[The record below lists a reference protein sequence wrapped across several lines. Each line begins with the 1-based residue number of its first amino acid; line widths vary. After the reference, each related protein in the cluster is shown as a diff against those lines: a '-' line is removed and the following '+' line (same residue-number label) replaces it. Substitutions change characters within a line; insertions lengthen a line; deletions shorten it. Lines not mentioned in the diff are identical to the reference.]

1 MGVTM
6 LDRYA
11 TWVVQ
16 RRWLVLAL
24 ATLVMLAATA
34 GVPRIGVTNDH
45 RVLFDEHDPELQI
58 LEAFDETYTESNN
71 ALIAIAPATG
81 TVFTQATLDLIEE
94 MTEAAWRVPYAMR
107 VDSLTN
113 FIHSEADGDDLMVA
127 PLVEGAAGMDDAD
140 LRRIEN
146 IALGSVEL
154 AGRLVSLD
162 GRVGAVVISFALPEE
177 TDAAV
182 LEITDH
188 LRSLLDERRREIAQA
203 GGDGAAFY
211 LTGEVLMNRAFADA
225 TQDDMEQLTPVVFLV
240 IVLVTVVLLR
250 SLVATI
256 AVAALLVFAIN
267 TTMGLAGWAGTVF
280 NPVNAGVPIIVL
292 TIAVAD
298 SIHVVTTALAGL
310 RKGLGRNEAIVE
322 SLRANAHP
330 VFLTSVTTA
339 LAFLTLNASESPPFH
354 VLGNLVAFGVMAA
367 FAYSMTLL
375 PALLSLLPLRAPK
388 SARGAGFFDLLADFI
403 TRRRHLLLWTVGLG
417 VVALATGIWRIE
429 FTDNWTRYFD
439 ERYDFRT
446 DTDFVI
452 DHLTGLESWE
462 YSLDAGRENGITDP
476 AYLRQVDAFAE
487 WLRQQPEV
495 GYVQAFPDVMRR
507 LNRNMQGDDPAH
519 DRLPD
524 DPELASQYLLLYEL
538 SLPFGRDLNDRI
550 DIAKSATRVTA
561 AARGR
566 LTSAQQRAVDARAQA
581 WLREN
586 APQLATAATGFTMT
600 FAHLSQRNIDSMLRA
615 TILAMGGISLVLM
628 WVLRSW
634 RVGLLSLVPNYI
646 PAIMTFG
653 LWGHIVGQVGLAGS
667 VMTAIAFGIIVDDTT
682 HFLTKYQ
689 RARRT
694 GAAAAE
700 AVRAAFHATG
710 RALWTT
716 TAVLAAGFLVFAT
729 SGFEVS
735 FVLGMMVAITV
746 VFALLADFL
755 LLPPLLMILDRSKT
769 GTDAS
774 FTPAVDRN

>member
-1 MGVTM
+1 MSATM

-11 TWVVQ
+11 AWVVQ

-24 ATLVMLAATA
+24 SALVMLAATA
-34 GVPRIGVTNDH
+34 GVPGIGVTNDH
-45 RVLFDEHDPELQI
+45 RVLFDEHDPELQA
-58 LEAFDETYTESNN
+58 LEALDETYTESNN

-81 TVFTQATLDLIEE
+81 TVFTRATLGLVEE
-94 MTEAAWRVPYAMR
+94 LTEAAWRVPYATR

-113 FIHSEADGDDLMVA
+113 FSHSEAVGDDLMVA
-127 PLVEGAAGMDDAD
+127 PLVEGAGSLDDAD
-140 LRRIEN
+140 LRRIEA

-162 GRVGAVVISFALPEE
+162 GRVAAVTINFALPEE

-188 LRSLLDERRREIAQA
+188 LRSLLDERREDMAQA
-203 GGDGAAFY
+203 GERGAAFY

-225 TQDDMEQLTPVVFLV
+225 TQDDLEQLTPVVFLV
-240 IVLVTVVLLR
+240 IVVVTVLLLR
-250 SLVATI
+250 SVVAAI
-256 AVAALLVFAIN
+256 AVTLLLMFTIN
-267 TTMGLAGWAGTVF
+267 TTMGLAGWVGTVF

-310 RKGLGRNEAIVE
+310 RNGMERNAAIVE
-322 SLRANAHP
+322 SLRVNAHP
-330 VFLTSVTTA
+330 VFLTSLTTA

-375 PALLSLLPLRAPK
+375 PAVLSLLPLRAPK
-388 SARGAGFFDLLADFI
+388 TARGAGFFDGLANFV

-417 VVALATGIWRIE
+417 VAVLATGVWRIE

-439 ERYDFRT
+439 ERYEFRR

-462 YSLDAGRENGITDP
+462 YSLDAGREHGITDP

-495 GYVQAFPDVMRR
+495 AHVQAFPDVMRR
-507 LNRNMQGDDPAH
+507 LNRNMHGDDPTY
-519 DRLPD
+519 DRLPED
-524 DPELASQYLLLYEL
+524 AELAGQYLLLYEL

-561 AARGR
+561 AARGG
-566 LTSAQQRAVDARAQA
+566 LTSAQQRALDARAQA
-581 WLREN
+581 WLQEN
-586 APQLATAATGFTMT
+586 APPLATAATGFTMT
-600 FAHLSQRNIDSMLRA
+600 FAHLSERNIDSMLRA
-615 TILAMGGISLVLM
+615 TILAMGAISLVLI

-634 RVGLLSLVPNYI
+634 RVGLLSLVPNYL
-646 PAIMTFG
+646 PAVMTFG
-653 LWGHIVGQVGLAGS
+653 LWGYVVGQVGLAGS

-689 RARRT
+689 RARRS
-694 GAAAAE
+694 GAWAGD

-716 TAVLAAGFLVFAT
+716 TAVLAAGFLVFAS

-735 FVLGMMVAITV
+735 FALGTMVAITV

-755 LLPPLLMILDRSKT
+755 LLPPLLMVLDRRDRRKT
-769 GTDAS
+769 
-774 FTPAVDRN
+774 

>member
-1 MGVTM
+1 MSETL

-11 TWVVQ
+11 SWVVQ
-16 RRWLVLAL
+16 RPWLVVAL
-24 ATLVMLAATA
+24 AGLVMLAISA
-34 GVPRIGVTNDH
+34 GLPGIGVTNDH
-45 RVLFDEHDPELQI
+45 RVLFDEHDPELQA
-58 LEAFDETYTESNN
+58 LEALDETYTESNN

-81 TVFTQATLDLIEE
+81 TVFTRETLGLVEE
-94 MTEAAWRVPYAMR
+94 ITAAGWRVPYASR

-113 FIHSEADGDDLMVA
+113 YSHSEADGDDLIVA
-127 PLVEGAAGMDDAD
+127 PLVEGASQLDEED
-140 LRRIEN
+140 LRRIED
-146 IALGSVEL
+146 IALGSVET
-154 AGRLVSLD
+154 AGRLVSRD
-162 GRVGAVVISFALPEE
+162 GNVAAVTINFALPEE

-188 LRSLLDERRREIAQA
+188 LRALLDERRAELAQT
-203 GGDGAAFY
+203 GASQAEFY

-225 TQDDMEQLTPVVFLV
+225 TQDDMEQLTPIVFAV
-240 IVLVTVVLLR
+240 IVALTIALLR
-250 SLVATI
+250 SLIATI
-256 AVAALLVFAIN
+256 AVTLLLMFTIN
-267 TTMGLAGWAGTVF
+267 STMGLAGWLGTVF

-298 SIHVVTTALAGL
+298 SIHVVTTTLAGL
-310 RKGLGRNEAIVE
+310 RKGMERNEAIIE
-322 SLRANAHP
+322 SLRVNAHP

-339 LAFLTLNASESPPFH
+339 LAFLSLNASESPPFH

-388 SARGAGFFDLLADFI
+388 SPRGVQFFDNLADFV
-403 TRRRHLLLWTVGLG
+403 TRRRHMLLWAVGISVVLLSTG
-417 VVALATGIWRIE
+417 VWRIE

-439 ERYDFRT
+439 ERYEFRR

-452 DHLTGLESWE
+452 EHLTGLESWE
-462 YSLDAGRENGITDP
+462 YSLDAGREQGITDP
-476 AYLRQVDAFAE
+476 TYLRQVDAFAE

-495 GYVQAFPDVMRR
+495 GHVQAFPDVMRR
-507 LNRNMQGDDPAH
+507 LNRNMHGDDPAF

-524 DPELASQYLLLYEL
+524 DAELASQYLLLYEL

-550 DIAKSATRVTA
+550 DIGKSATRVTA
-561 AARGR
+561 SARRG
-566 LTSAQQRAVDARAQA
+566 LTSSQQRELDARAQS
-581 WLREN
+581 WLQAN
-586 APQLATAATGFTMT
+586 APELTTSATGFTMT
-600 FAHLSQRNIDSMLRA
+600 FAHLSQRNIESMLRA
-615 TILAMGGISLVLM
+615 TILAMAVISLILI

-634 RVGLLSLVPNYI
+634 RVGLLSLVPNYL
-646 PAIMTFG
+646 PAVMTFG
-653 LWGHIVGQVGLAGS
+653 LWGYLVGQVGLAGS

-689 RARRT
+689 RARHG
-694 GAAAAE
+694 GALAPE

-716 TAVLAAGFLVFAT
+716 TAVLAAGFLVFAS

-735 FVLGMMVAITV
+735 FALGTMVAITV

-755 LLPPLLMILDRSKT
+755 LLPPLLMALDRRKT
-769 GTDAS
+769 
-774 FTPAVDRN
+774 

>member
-11 TWVVQ
+11 AWVVQ

-24 ATLVMLAATA
+24 SALVMLAATA
-34 GVPRIGVTNDH
+34 GVPGIGVTNDH
-45 RVLFDEHDPELQI
+45 RVLFDEHDPELQA
-58 LEAFDETYTESNN
+58 LEALDETYTESNN

-81 TVFTQATLDLIEE
+81 TVFTRETLGLVEE
-94 MTEAAWRVPYAMR
+94 MTEAAWRVPYATR

-113 FIHSEADGDDLMVA
+113 FSHSEAVGDDLMVA
-127 PLVEGAAGMDDAD
+127 PLVEGAHSLDDAD
-140 LRRIEN
+140 LRRIED
-146 IALGSVEL
+146 IALGSVET

-162 GRVGAVVISFALPEE
+162 GRVAAVTINFALPEE

-188 LRSLLDERRREIAQA
+188 LRSLLDERREAMTQA
-203 GGDGAAFY
+203 GDGGATFH

-240 IVLVTVVLLR
+240 IVLVTYVLLR
-250 SLVATI
+250 SVVATI
-256 AVAALLVFAIN
+256 AVAALLMFAIN
-267 TTMGLAGWAGTVF
+267 TTMGLAGWVGTVF

-310 RKGLGRNEAIVE
+310 RNGMERNEAIVE
-322 SLRANAHP
+322 SLRVNAHP

-354 VLGNLVAFGVMAA
+354 VLGNLVAFGVMTA

-375 PALLSLLPLRAPK
+375 PALLSMLPLRAPK
-388 SARGAGFFDLLADFI
+388 TVRGAGFFDGLADFI

-417 VVALATGIWRIE
+417 VVALATGVWRIE

-439 ERYDFRT
+439 ERYEFRR

-452 DHLTGLESWE
+452 EHLTGLESWE
-462 YSLDAGRENGITDP
+462 YSLDAGREHGITDP
-476 AYLRQVDAFAE
+476 EYLRQVDAFAE

-495 GYVQAFPDVMRR
+495 GHVQAFPDVMRR
-507 LNRNMQGDDPAH
+507 LNRNMHGDDPAY

-524 DPELASQYLLLYEL
+524 DAELASQYLLLYEL

-550 DIAKSATRVTA
+550 DIAKSATRLTA
-561 AARGR
+561 AARGG
-566 LTSAQQRAVDARAQA
+566 LTSAEQRALDARAQA
-581 WLREN
+581 WLQEN

-600 FAHLSQRNIDSMLRA
+600 FAHLSERNIDSMLRA
-615 TILAMGGISLVLM
+615 TILAMGAISLVLI

-634 RVGLLSLVPNYI
+634 RVGLLSLVPNYL
-646 PAIMTFG
+646 PAVMTFG
-653 LWGHIVGQVGLAGS
+653 LWGYVVGQVGLAGS

-694 GAAAAE
+694 GAVAAE

-716 TAVLAAGFLVFAT
+716 TAVLAAGFLVFAS

-735 FVLGMMVAITV
+735 FALGTMVAITV

-755 LLPPLLMILDRSKT
+755 LLPPLLMALDRRKT
-769 GTDAS
+769 
-774 FTPAVDRN
+774 

>member
-11 TWVVQ
+11 AWVVQ

-24 ATLVMLAATA
+24 SALVMLAATA
-34 GVPRIGVTNDH
+34 GVPGIGVTNDH
-45 RVLFDEHDPELQI
+45 RVLFDEHDPELQA
-58 LEAFDETYTESNN
+58 LEALDETYTESNN

-81 TVFTQATLDLIEE
+81 TVFTRETLGLVEE
-94 MTEAAWRVPYAMR
+94 MTEAAWRVPYATR

-113 FIHSEADGDDLMVA
+113 FSHSEAVGDDLMVA
-127 PLVEGAAGMDDAD
+127 PLVEGAGSLDDAD
-140 LRRIEN
+140 LRRVED

-162 GRVGAVVISFALPEE
+162 GRVAAVTINFALPEE
-177 TDAAV
+177 TDEAV

-188 LRSLLDERRREIAQA
+188 LRSLLDEWREEMTQA
-203 GGDGAAFY
+203 DGGATFH

-240 IVLVTVVLLR
+240 IVLVTYVLLR
-250 SLVATI
+250 SVLATI
-256 AVAALLVFAIN
+256 AVAALLMFAIN
-267 TTMGLAGWAGTVF
+267 TTMGLAGWVGTVF

-310 RKGLGRNEAIVE
+310 RNGMERNEAIVE
-322 SLRANAHP
+322 SLRVNAHP

-354 VLGNLVAFGVMAA
+354 VLGNLVAFGVMTA

-388 SARGAGFFDLLADFI
+388 TVRGAGFFDALADFI

-417 VVALATGIWRIE
+417 VVVLATGVWRIE

-439 ERYDFRT
+439 ERYEFRR

-452 DHLTGLESWE
+452 EHLTGLESWE
-462 YSLDAGRENGITDP
+462 YSLDAGREHGITDP
-476 AYLRQVDAFAE
+476 EYLRQVDAFAE

-495 GYVQAFPDVMRR
+495 GHVQAFPDVMRR
-507 LNRNMQGDDPAH
+507 LNRNMHGDDPAY

-524 DPELASQYLLLYEL
+524 DAELASQYLLLYEL

-550 DIAKSATRVTA
+550 DIAKSATRLTA
-561 AARGR
+561 TARGG
-566 LTSAQQRAVDARAQA
+566 LTSAEQRALDARAQA
-581 WLREN
+581 WLQEN

-600 FAHLSQRNIDSMLRA
+600 FAHLSERNIDSMLRA
-615 TILAMGGISLVLM
+615 TILAMGAISLVLI

-634 RVGLLSLVPNYI
+634 RVGLLSLVPNYL

-653 LWGHIVGQVGLAGS
+653 LWGYVVGQVGLAGS

-716 TAVLAAGFLVFAT
+716 TAVLAAGFLVFAS

-735 FVLGMMVAITV
+735 FALGTMVAITV

-755 LLPPLLMILDRSKT
+755 LLPPLLMALDRRKT
-769 GTDAS
+769 
-774 FTPAVDRN
+774 